1 MGTWGSKLKSFF
13 RRPVSHIIAP
23 VTGLAGLLILV
34 MNPMPDGDSWINR
47 LSIGMSTGNWT
58 GSGGGGAPQLFAEQV
73 QQNIWTSFP
82 LFATSVVAAIIG
94 RLTKT

>member
-34 MNPMPDGDSWINR
+34 MNPMPDGDSWMNR
-47 LSIGMSTGNWT
+47 LSIGFSTGDWGT
-58 GSGGGGAPQLFAEQV
+58 TGGGGAPQLFAEQV
-73 QQNIWTSFP
+73 GQNLGASAP
-82 LFATSVVAAIIG
+82 LFITSILAAIVG